1 MKLIVSILFLL
12 SFCNFGFS
20 EVIEFNSFSTSTV
33 ESISRGNDLNINFN
47 IANLFIDDF
56 SVQKDGFSLK
66 KIKIDGLRLTSYKN
80 KASLPFY
87 SVLVKA
93 SPESL
98 SISYEEGRNISFK
111 NILPLNSSEQNCRC
125 REQVRSLFD
134 SKVYLNSDL
143 GKYSIHY
150 LGDFRGTPIS
160 RIMFFPVE
168 FNGRGIKVSPN
179 IKFKV
184 SIKNNEKVEVVGEGF
199 DKLAKFETNNKY
211 LIVAPDKY
219 ANALSEFIR
228 WKESA
233 GFEVTLHTLEE
244 AGNSFE
250 EIKSFI
256 SSKYNNNADK
266 FTYALLVGNE
276 KEFPTDYVE
285 TKFDRQTPSDLG
297 YFTMGGNGD
306 YIPDVFYGRMTVRTT
321 VDIINQTKK
330 IIAYETSDYTD
341 SAGIKNYIG
350 IASDEGSNP
359 SDVEYI
365 KMMALP
371 LFETFNTDISYF
383 FQENSD
389 SNAENINTVLN
400 QGVSWLN
407 YIGHGSGS
415 SWPSLSS
422 GNYSI
427 DDIKSLSPDIVKP
440 VIIDVACQNGRFSN
454 EGRLG
459 ERFMN
464 ETNVG
469 LPIGAVAYY
478 GGSVDISWDP
488 PAIMAVGISELLSE
502 QTYDRLGDLL
512 LAGQL
517 YLANNHS
524 AEDEVIENFKWY
536 HLQGDP
542 TLKLNKFE

>member
-1 MKLIVSILFLL
+1 MKLIVSILVFISLHNL
-12 SFCNFGFS
+12 GFS
-20 EVIEFNSFSTSTV
+20 KVIEFNSFSTSTV
-33 ESISRGNDLNINFN
+33 ESSSRGSDLNIAFN
-47 IANLFIDDF
+47 IANIFIDDF
-56 SVQKDGFSLK
+56 AIQRDGFSLK
-66 KIKIDGLRLTSYKN
+66 KIKIDGLRSTSYKDQ
-80 KASLPFY
+80 ASLPFY

-98 SISYEEGRNISFK
+98 NISYEGGRNIRFN
-111 NILPLNSSEQNCRC
+111 NILPLNSEEQSCRC
-125 REQVRSLFD
+125 RDQVRPRFD
-134 SKVYLNSDL
+134 SKIYLNSNL

-150 LGDFRGTPIS
+150 LGDFRGTPVS
-160 RIMFFPVE
+160 RVMFFPVE

-184 SIKNNEKVEVVGEGF
+184 SMKNNEKVEVISEEF
-199 DKLAKFETNNKY
+199 DQLAQFETNNKF
-211 LIVAPDKY
+211 LIISPEKY
-219 ANALSEFIR
+219 INALSEFIS
-228 WKESA
+228 WKESN
-233 GFEVTLHTLEE
+233 GFDIDLYTLKE
-244 AGNSFE
+244 AGGSFE

-256 SSKYNNNADK
+256 SSKYNKGSDK
-266 FTYALLVGNE
+266 FTYHLLVGNE

-306 YIPDVFYGRMTVRTT
+306 YIPDVFYGRMTVGTT

-365 KMMALP
+365 KLMALP

-389 SNAENINTVLN
+389 SNAENINSVLN

-464 ETNVG
+464 ESSDG
-469 LPIGAVAYY
+469 LPVGAVAYY

-488 PAIMAVGISELLSE
+488 PAIMAVGISEILSE
-502 QTYDRLGDLL
+502 QTYDRLGNLL

-517 YLANNHS
+517 YLAKNHS